1 MNLIT
6 IIMDIKQFGLSLKRL
21 CKARAEAKPRLDYAE
36 PQPKVRYNERLCKVR
51 AEAKPCLDYAEP
63 QPKVRYNELCFR
75 GIAYL
80 IGLLLAFE
88 SMLLFACCC
97 VSMIY
102 GENDLMSF
110 IISFTVCLS
119 ASVVLL
125 VYGRKR
131 KSGPSRYEAYIV
143 VALAWV
149 FFTVFGMFPYLL
161 GDFIPNVTDAFFE
174 TMSGFTT
181 TGATIL
187 DNIES
192 MPHGIL
198 FWRSL
203 TQWIGGLGIVC
214 FTIVL
219 LPGFGVSSQMLY
231 LSEATG
237 VTHSKICPK
246 TRIMARYI
254 FMVYI
259 LLTGVESVLLMSGGM
274 GMFDAVCHSMA
285 TTATGGFS
293 TKQESIAY
301 WHSPYIEYVVSLF
314 MLLSSINFSLYL
326 VAFKSDWKQ
335 IRQNLELKWFASS
348 IGLLTIIIGVAL
360 VLNNGYGVEEAF
372 RKALFQ
378 VATCHTSC
386 GFATDDYN
394 LWPPFTWML
403 LIFAMVSGG
412 CTGSTSGGVKNLR
425 LIIIV
430 QCIRNQ
436 FRQILHPRAVLPV
449 RAGTLFDN
457 KIVTMVLVFFAVY
470 MAVAFM
476 GWTLLMSCGVGFTE
490 AMSTVISAMGNV
502 GPGLGSFG
510 PSFSWAAMPDAA
522 KWILSS
528 LMLIGR
534 LEIFGFLLI
543 FYRPTWK
550 GSWS

>member
-1 MNLIT
+1 
-6 IIMDIKQFGLSLKRL
+6 MDLKQFGVSTNM
-21 CKARAEAKPRLDYAE
+21 E
-36 PQPKVRYNERLCKVR
+36 
-51 AEAKPCLDYAEP
+51 
-63 QPKVRYNELCFR
+63 NELSYRF
-75 GIAYL
+75 IAHL
-80 IGLLLAFE
+80 TGQLLAFE
-88 SMLLFACCC
+88 SMLLLTCCC
-97 VSMIY
+97 VSMAY
-102 GENDLMSF
+102 GESDLMAF
-110 IISFTVCLS
+110 IISSSVCIA
-119 ASVVLL
+119 ASVMLL
-125 VYGRKR
+125 VYGRK
-131 KSGPSRYEAYIV
+131 KENALSRYEAYIV
-143 VALAWV
+143 VALSWV
-149 FFTVFGMFPYLL
+149 FFTIFGMLPYLL
-161 GDFIPNVTDAFFE
+161 GGYIPTVTDAFFE

-187 DNIES
+187 DNIDS

-219 LPGFGVSSQMLY
+219 LPGFGVSCQMLY

-246 TRIMARYI
+246 TRVMARYI

-259 LLTGVESVLLMSGGM
+259 LLTAIESALLKVGGM
-274 GMFDAVCHSMA
+274 GLFDAVCHSMT

-314 MLLSSINFSLYL
+314 MLLSAINFSLYIIA
-326 VAFKSDWKQ
+326 VKGRWKQ
-335 IRQNLELKWFASS
+335 LWQNVELKWFASS
-348 IGLLTIIIGVAL
+348 VGLLTLIVSVAL
-360 VLNNGYGVEEAF
+360 ILSNGYGVEEAF
-372 RKALFQ
+372 RKSLFQ

-403 LIFAMVSGG
+403 LIFAMLSGG
-412 CTGSTSGGVKNLR
+412 CTGSTSGGIKNLR
-425 LIIIV
+425 MIIV
-430 QCIRNQ
+430 SHCIRNQ
-436 FRQILHPRAVLPV
+436 FRQILHPRAVLPIK
-449 RAGTLFDN
+449 AGSMLDN
-457 KIVTMVLVFFAVY
+457 KLVTMVLVFIAAY
-470 MAVAFM
+470 MSVAFV
-476 GWTLLMSCGVGFTE
+476 GWTLLMAFGVGFTE
-490 AMSTVISAMGNV
+490 SMSTVISSMGNV

-510 PSFSWAAMPDAA
+510 PAFSWAALPDGA

-543 FYRPTWK
+543 FYRATWR

>member
-1 MNLIT
+1 
-6 IIMDIKQFGLSLKRL
+6 MDLMQYGVTHNIEDEVSYRF
-21 CKARAEAKPRLDYAE
+21 
-36 PQPKVRYNERLCKVR
+36 V
-51 AEAKPCLDYAEP
+51 
-63 QPKVRYNELCFR
+63 
-75 GIAYL
+75 AYL

-88 SMLLFACCC
+88 SMLLLACCC
-97 VSMIY
+97 VSIVY
-102 GENDLMSF
+102 GERDLMSF
-110 IISFTVCLS
+110 IVSFAVCLS
-119 ASVVLL
+119 VSAILL
-125 VYGRKR
+125 VYGRRR
-131 KSGPSRYEAYIV
+131 KCAMSRNEGYIV
-143 VALAWV
+143 VALSWV
-149 FFTVFGMFPYLL
+149 FFSVFGMVPYLW
-161 GDFIPNVTDAFFE
+161 GGFIPNITDAFFE

-219 LPGFGVSSQMLY
+219 LPGFGASSQMLY

-237 VTHSKICPK
+237 VTHNKLYPK
-246 TRIMARYI
+246 TRVMARYI

-259 LLTGVESVLLMSGGM
+259 LLTAVESALLMAGGM
-274 GMFDAVCHSMA
+274 GLFDALCHSMT

-301 WHSPYIEYVVSLF
+301 WHSPYMEYVVSIF
-314 MLLSSINFSLYL
+314 MLLSAINFSLYI
-326 VAFKSDWKQ
+326 VAFKSKWKKL
-335 IRQNLELKWFASS
+335 REFVELKWFACSV
-348 IGLLTIIIGVAL
+348 GLLTLIISAVL
-360 VLNNGYGVEEAF
+360 FLNNGYSAEEAF
-372 RKALFQ
+372 RKSLFQ

-403 LIFAMVSGG
+403 LIFAMLSGG

-425 LIIIV
+425 LIIIAN
-430 QCIRNQ
+430 CIRNQ

-449 RAGTLFDN
+449 KVGGLFDN
-457 KIVTMVLVFFAVY
+457 KLLTTVLVFFAAY
-470 MAVAFM
+470 LSVAFI
-476 GWTLLMSCGVGFTE
+476 GWTLLMAFGVGFTE

-510 PSFSWAAMPDAA
+510 PAFSWSALPDAA

-543 FYRPTWK
+543 FYRSTWK

>member
-1 MNLIT
+1 
-6 IIMDIKQFGLSLKRL
+6 MDLKQFGVSTNM
-21 CKARAEAKPRLDYAE
+21 E
-36 PQPKVRYNERLCKVR
+36 
-51 AEAKPCLDYAEP
+51 
-63 QPKVRYNELCFR
+63 NELSYRF
-75 GIAYL
+75 IAHL
-80 IGLLLAFE
+80 TGQLLAFE
-88 SMLLFACCC
+88 SMLLLTCCC
-97 VSMIY
+97 VSMAY
-102 GENDLMSF
+102 GESDLMAF
-110 IISFTVCLS
+110 IISSSVCIA
-119 ASVVLL
+119 ASVMLL
-125 VYGRKR
+125 VYGRK
-131 KSGPSRYEAYIV
+131 KENALSRYEAYIV
-143 VALAWV
+143 VALSWV
-149 FFTVFGMFPYLL
+149 FFTIFGMLPYLL
-161 GDFIPNVTDAFFE
+161 GGYIPTVTDAFFE

-187 DNIES
+187 DNIDS

-219 LPGFGVSSQMLY
+219 LPGFGVSCQMLY

-246 TRIMARYI
+246 TRVMARYI

-259 LLTGVESVLLMSGGM
+259 LLTALESALLKVGGM
-274 GMFDAVCHSMA
+274 GLFDAVCHSMT

-314 MLLSSINFSLYL
+314 MLLSAINFSLYIIA
-326 VAFKSDWKQ
+326 VKGRWKQ
-335 IRQNLELKWFASS
+335 LWQNVELKWFASS
-348 IGLLTIIIGVAL
+348 VGLLTLIVSVAL
-360 VLNNGYGVEEAF
+360 ILSNGYGVEEAF
-372 RKALFQ
+372 RKSLFQ

-403 LIFAMVSGG
+403 LIFAMLSGG
-412 CTGSTSGGVKNLR
+412 CTGSTSGGIKNLR
-425 LIIIV
+425 MIIV
-430 QCIRNQ
+430 SHCIRNQ
-436 FRQILHPRAVLPV
+436 FRQILHPRAVLPIK
-449 RAGTLFDN
+449 AGSMLDN
-457 KIVTMVLVFFAVY
+457 KLVTMVLVFIAAY
-470 MAVAFM
+470 MSVAFV
-476 GWTLLMSCGVGFTE
+476 GWTLLMAFGVGFTE
-490 AMSTVISAMGNV
+490 SMSTVISSMGNV

-510 PSFSWAAMPDAA
+510 PAFSWAALPDGA

-543 FYRPTWK
+543 FYRATWR

>member
-1 MNLIT
+1 
-6 IIMDIKQFGLSLKRL
+6 MDLMQYGVTHNIEDEVSYRF
-21 CKARAEAKPRLDYAE
+21 
-36 PQPKVRYNERLCKVR
+36 V
-51 AEAKPCLDYAEP
+51 
-63 QPKVRYNELCFR
+63 
-75 GIAYL
+75 AYL

-88 SMLLFACCC
+88 SMLLLACCC

-102 GENDLMSF
+102 GESDLMSF
-110 IISFTVCLS
+110 VVSFAVCLS
-119 ASVVLL
+119 VSAILL
-125 VYGRKR
+125 VYGRRR
-131 KSGPSRYEAYIV
+131 KCAMSRNEGYIV
-143 VALAWV
+143 VALSWV
-149 FFTVFGMFPYLL
+149 FFSVFGMVPYLW
-161 GDFIPNVTDAFFE
+161 GGFIPNITDAFFE

-219 LPGFGVSSQMLY
+219 LPGFGASSQMLY

-237 VTHSKICPK
+237 VTHNKLYPK
-246 TRIMARYI
+246 TRVMARYI

-259 LLTGVESVLLMSGGM
+259 LLTAIESALLMAGGM
-274 GMFDAVCHSMA
+274 GLFDALCHSMT

-301 WHSPYIEYVVSLF
+301 WHSPYMEYVVSIF
-314 MLLSSINFSLYL
+314 MLLSAINFSLYI
-326 VAFKSDWKQ
+326 VAFKSKWKKL
-335 IRQNLELKWFASS
+335 REFVELKWFACSV
-348 IGLLTIIIGVAL
+348 GLLTLIISAVL
-360 VLNNGYGVEEAF
+360 FLNNGYSAEEAF
-372 RKALFQ
+372 RKSLFQ

-403 LIFAMVSGG
+403 LIFAMLSGG

-425 LIIIV
+425 LIIIAN
-430 QCIRNQ
+430 CIRNQ

-449 RAGTLFDN
+449 KVGGLFDN
-457 KIVTMVLVFFAVY
+457 KLLTTVLVFFAAY
-470 MAVAFM
+470 LSVAFI
-476 GWTLLMSCGVGFTE
+476 GWTLLMAFGVGFTE
-490 AMSTVISAMGNV
+490 AMSTVISSMGNV

-510 PSFSWAAMPDAA
+510 PAFSWAALPDAA

-543 FYRPTWK
+543 FYRSTWK

>member
-1 MNLIT
+1 MNL
-6 IIMDIKQFGLSLKRL
+6 KQYGVSPNMEKEVSYRF
-21 CKARAEAKPRLDYAE
+21 
-36 PQPKVRYNERLCKVR
+36 
-51 AEAKPCLDYAEP
+51 
-63 QPKVRYNELCFR
+63 
-75 GIAYL
+75 IAHL
-80 IGLLLAFE
+80 TGLLLAFE
-88 SMLLFACCC
+88 SMLLLACCC

-102 GENDLMSF
+102 GERDLMSF
-110 IISFTVCLS
+110 VISFAVCLS
-119 ASVVLL
+119 VSAILL
-125 VYGRKR
+125 IYGRR
-131 KSGPSRYEAYIV
+131 KKCAMSRNEGYIV
-143 VALAWV
+143 VALSWV
-149 FFTVFGMFPYLL
+149 FFSVFGMVPYLW
-161 GDFIPNVTDAFFE
+161 GGFIPNITDAFFE

-219 LPGFGVSSQMLY
+219 LPGFGASSQMLY

-237 VTHSKICPK
+237 VTHNKLCPK
-246 TRIMARYI
+246 TRVMARYI

-259 LLTGVESVLLMSGGM
+259 LLTAVESALLMAGGM
-274 GMFDAVCHSMA
+274 GLFDAVCHSMT

-293 TKQESIAY
+293 TKQASIAY

-314 MLLSSINFSLYL
+314 MLLSAINFSLYI
-326 VAFKSDWKQ
+326 VACKSKWKQ
-335 IRQNLELKWFASS
+335 LRKNTELKWFACSV
-348 IGLLTIIIGVAL
+348 GLLTL
-360 VLNNGYGVEEAF
+360 VISVVLFLNNGYGVEEAF
-372 RKALFQ
+372 RKSLFQ

-403 LIFAMVSGG
+403 LIFAMLSGG

-425 LIIIV
+425 LIIIAN
-430 QCIRNQ
+430 CIRNQ

-449 RAGTLFDN
+449 RAGFPFDN
-457 KIVTMVLVFFAVY
+457 KLVTTVLVFFAAY
-470 MAVAFM
+470 LSVAFI
-476 GWTLLMSCGVGFTE
+476 GWTLLMAFGVDFTE

-510 PSFSWAAMPDAA
+510 PAFSWAALPDAA
-522 KWILSS
+522 KWTLSS

-543 FYRPTWK
+543 FYRSTWK

>member
-1 MNLIT
+1 
-6 IIMDIKQFGLSLKRL
+6 MDINQYGVSPNMEKEVSYRF
-21 CKARAEAKPRLDYAE
+21 
-36 PQPKVRYNERLCKVR
+36 
-51 AEAKPCLDYAEP
+51 
-63 QPKVRYNELCFR
+63 
-75 GIAYL
+75 IAHL
-80 IGLLLAFE
+80 TGLLLAFE
-88 SMLLFACCC
+88 SMLLLACCC

-102 GENDLMSF
+102 GERDLMSF
-110 IISFTVCLS
+110 VISFAVCLS
-119 ASVVLL
+119 VSAILL
-125 VYGRKR
+125 IYGRR
-131 KSGPSRYEAYIV
+131 KKCAMSRNEGYIV
-143 VALAWV
+143 VALSWV
-149 FFTVFGMFPYLL
+149 LFSVFGMVPYLW
-161 GDFIPNVTDAFFE
+161 GGFIPNITDAFFE

-219 LPGFGVSSQMLY
+219 LPGFGASSQMLY

-237 VTHSKICPK
+237 VTHNKLCPK
-246 TRIMARYI
+246 TRVMARYI

-259 LLTGVESVLLMSGGM
+259 LLTAVESALLMAGGM
-274 GMFDAVCHSMA
+274 GLFDALCHSMT

-301 WHSPYIEYVVSLF
+301 WHSPYIEYVVSIF
-314 MLLSSINFSLYL
+314 MLLSAINFSLYI
-326 VAFKSDWKQ
+326 VAFKSKWKKL
-335 IRQNLELKWFASS
+335 REFVELKWFACSV
-348 IGLLTIIIGVAL
+348 GLLTLIISAVL
-360 VLNNGYGVEEAF
+360 FLNNGYSAEEAF
-372 RKALFQ
+372 RKSLFQ

-403 LIFAMVSGG
+403 LIFAMLSGG

-425 LIIIV
+425 LIIIAN
-430 QCIRNQ
+430 CIRNQ

-449 RAGTLFDN
+449 KVGGLFDN
-457 KIVTMVLVFFAVY
+457 KLLTTVLVFFAAY
-470 MAVAFM
+470 LSVAFI
-476 GWTLLMSCGVGFTE
+476 GWTLLMAFGVGFTE
-490 AMSTVISAMGNV
+490 AMSTVISSMGNV

-510 PSFSWAAMPDAA
+510 PAFSWAALPDAA

-543 FYRPTWK
+543 FYRSTWK

>member
-1 MNLIT
+1 ME
-6 IIMDIKQFGLSLKRL
+6 KEVSYRF
-21 CKARAEAKPRLDYAE
+21 
-36 PQPKVRYNERLCKVR
+36 
-51 AEAKPCLDYAEP
+51 
-63 QPKVRYNELCFR
+63 
-75 GIAYL
+75 IAHL
-80 IGLLLAFE
+80 TGLLLAFE
-88 SMLLFACCC
+88 SMLLLACCC

-102 GENDLMSF
+102 GERDLMSF
-110 IISFTVCLS
+110 VISFAVCLS
-119 ASVVLL
+119 VSAILL
-125 VYGRKR
+125 IYGRR
-131 KSGPSRYEAYIV
+131 KKCAMSRNEGYIV
-143 VALAWV
+143 VALSWV
-149 FFTVFGMFPYLL
+149 FFSVFGMVPYLW
-161 GDFIPNVTDAFFE
+161 GGFIPNITDAFFE

-219 LPGFGVSSQMLY
+219 LPGFGASSQMLY

-237 VTHSKICPK
+237 VTHNKLCPK
-246 TRIMARYI
+246 TRVMARYI

-259 LLTGVESVLLMSGGM
+259 LLTAVESALLMAGGM
-274 GMFDAVCHSMA
+274 GLFDAVCHSMT

-293 TKQESIAY
+293 TKQASIAY

-314 MLLSSINFSLYL
+314 MLLSAINFSLYI
-326 VAFKSDWKQ
+326 VACKSKWKQ
-335 IRQNLELKWFASS
+335 LRKNTELKWFACSV
-348 IGLLTIIIGVAL
+348 GLLTL
-360 VLNNGYGVEEAF
+360 VISVVLFLNNGYGVEEAF
-372 RKALFQ
+372 RKSLFQ

-403 LIFAMVSGG
+403 LIFAMLSGG

-425 LIIIV
+425 LIIIAN
-430 QCIRNQ
+430 CIRNQ

-449 RAGTLFDN
+449 RAGFPFD
-457 KIVTMVLVFFAVY
+457 KKLVTTVLVFFAAY
-470 MAVAFM
+470 LSVAFI
-476 GWTLLMSCGVGFTE
+476 GWTLLMAFGVDFTE

-510 PSFSWAAMPDAA
+510 PAFSWAALPDAA

-543 FYRPTWK
+543 FYRSTWK

>member
-1 MNLIT
+1 
-6 IIMDIKQFGLSLKRL
+6 MDLMQYGVTHNIEDEVSYRF
-21 CKARAEAKPRLDYAE
+21 
-36 PQPKVRYNERLCKVR
+36 V
-51 AEAKPCLDYAEP
+51 
-63 QPKVRYNELCFR
+63 
-75 GIAYL
+75 AYL

-88 SMLLFACCC
+88 SMLLLACCC

-102 GENDLMSF
+102 GERDLMSF
-110 IISFTVCLS
+110 IVSFAVCLS
-119 ASVVLL
+119 VSAILL
-125 VYGRKR
+125 VYGRR
-131 KSGPSRYEAYIV
+131 KKCAMSRNEGYIV
-143 VALAWV
+143 VALSWV
-149 FFTVFGMFPYLL
+149 FFSVFGMVPYLW
-161 GDFIPNVTDAFFE
+161 GGFIPNITDAFFE

-219 LPGFGVSSQMLY
+219 LPGFGASSQMLY

-237 VTHSKICPK
+237 VTHNKLYPK
-246 TRIMARYI
+246 TRVMARYI

-259 LLTGVESVLLMSGGM
+259 LLTAVESALLMAGGM
-274 GMFDAVCHSMA
+274 GLFDALCHSMT

-301 WHSPYIEYVVSLF
+301 WHSPYIEYVVSIF
-314 MLLSSINFSLYL
+314 MLLSAINFSLYI
-326 VAFKSDWKQ
+326 VAFKSKWKKL
-335 IRQNLELKWFASS
+335 REFVELKWFACSV
-348 IGLLTIIIGVAL
+348 GLLTLIISAVL
-360 VLNNGYGVEEAF
+360 FLNNGYSAEEAF
-372 RKALFQ
+372 RKSLFQ

-403 LIFAMVSGG
+403 LIFAMLSGG

-425 LIIIV
+425 LIIIAN
-430 QCIRNQ
+430 CIRNQ

-449 RAGTLFDN
+449 RVGGLFDN
-457 KIVTMVLVFFAVY
+457 KLLTTVLVFFAAY
-470 MAVAFM
+470 LSVAFI
-476 GWTLLMSCGVGFTE
+476 GWTLLMAFGVGFTE
-490 AMSTVISAMGNV
+490 AMSTVISSMGNV

-510 PSFSWAAMPDAA
+510 PAFSWAALPDAA

-543 FYRPTWK
+543 FYRSTWK

>member
-1 MNLIT
+1 MNL
-6 IIMDIKQFGLSLKRL
+6 KQYGVSPNMEKEVSYRF
-21 CKARAEAKPRLDYAE
+21 
-36 PQPKVRYNERLCKVR
+36 
-51 AEAKPCLDYAEP
+51 
-63 QPKVRYNELCFR
+63 
-75 GIAYL
+75 IAHL
-80 IGLLLAFE
+80 TGLLLAFE
-88 SMLLFACCC
+88 SMLLLACCC

-102 GENDLMSF
+102 GERDLMSF
-110 IISFTVCLS
+110 VISFAVCLS
-119 ASVVLL
+119 VSAILL
-125 VYGRKR
+125 IYGRR
-131 KSGPSRYEAYIV
+131 KKCAMSRNEGYIV
-143 VALAWV
+143 VALSWV
-149 FFTVFGMFPYLL
+149 FFSVFGMVPYLW
-161 GDFIPNVTDAFFE
+161 GGFIPNITDAFFE

-219 LPGFGVSSQMLY
+219 LPGFGASSQMLY

-237 VTHSKICPK
+237 VTHNKLCPK
-246 TRIMARYI
+246 TRVMARYI

-259 LLTGVESVLLMSGGM
+259 LLTAVESALLMAGGM
-274 GMFDAVCHSMA
+274 GLFDAVCHSMT

-293 TKQESIAY
+293 TKQASIAY

-314 MLLSSINFSLYL
+314 MLLSAINFSLYI
-326 VAFKSDWKQ
+326 VACKSKWKQ
-335 IRQNLELKWFASS
+335 LRKNTELKWFACSV
-348 IGLLTIIIGVAL
+348 GLLTL
-360 VLNNGYGVEEAF
+360 VISVVLFLNNGYSVEEAF
-372 RKALFQ
+372 RKSLFQ

-403 LIFAMVSGG
+403 LIFAMLSGG

-425 LIIIV
+425 LIIIAN
-430 QCIRNQ
+430 CIRNQ

-449 RAGTLFDN
+449 RAGFPFDN
-457 KIVTMVLVFFAVY
+457 KLVTTVLVFFAAY
-470 MAVAFM
+470 LSVAFI
-476 GWTLLMSCGVGFTE
+476 GWTLLMAFGVDFTE

-510 PSFSWAAMPDAA
+510 PAFSWAALPDAA

-543 FYRPTWK
+543 FYRSTWK

>member
-1 MNLIT
+1 ME
-6 IIMDIKQFGLSLKRL
+6 KEVSYRF
-21 CKARAEAKPRLDYAE
+21 
-36 PQPKVRYNERLCKVR
+36 
-51 AEAKPCLDYAEP
+51 
-63 QPKVRYNELCFR
+63 
-75 GIAYL
+75 IAHL
-80 IGLLLAFE
+80 TGLLLAFE
-88 SMLLFACCC
+88 SMLLLACCC

-102 GENDLMSF
+102 GERDLMSF
-110 IISFTVCLS
+110 VISFAVCLS
-119 ASVVLL
+119 VSAILL
-125 VYGRKR
+125 IYGRR
-131 KSGPSRYEAYIV
+131 KKCAMSRNEGYIV
-143 VALAWV
+143 VALSWV
-149 FFTVFGMFPYLL
+149 FFSVFGMVPYLW
-161 GDFIPNVTDAFFE
+161 GEFIPNITDAFFE

-219 LPGFGVSSQMLY
+219 LPGFGASSQMLY

-237 VTHSKICPK
+237 VTHNKLCPK
-246 TRIMARYI
+246 TRVMARYI

-259 LLTGVESVLLMSGGM
+259 LLTAVESALLMAGGM
-274 GMFDAVCHSMA
+274 GLFDAVCHSMT

-293 TKQESIAY
+293 TKQASIAY

-314 MLLSSINFSLYL
+314 MLLSAINFSLYI
-326 VAFKSDWKQ
+326 VACKSKWKQ
-335 IRQNLELKWFASS
+335 LRKNTELKWFACSV
-348 IGLLTIIIGVAL
+348 GLLTL
-360 VLNNGYGVEEAF
+360 VISVVLFLNNGYGVEEAF
-372 RKALFQ
+372 RKSLFQ

-403 LIFAMVSGG
+403 LIFAMLSGG

-425 LIIIV
+425 LIIIAN
-430 QCIRNQ
+430 CIRNQ

-449 RAGTLFDN
+449 RAGFPFDN
-457 KIVTMVLVFFAVY
+457 KLVTTVLVFFAAY
-470 MAVAFM
+470 LSVAFI
-476 GWTLLMSCGVGFTE
+476 GWTLLMAFGVDFTE

-510 PSFSWAAMPDAA
+510 PAFSWAALPDAA

-543 FYRPTWK
+543 FYRSTWK

>member
-1 MNLIT
+1 
-6 IIMDIKQFGLSLKRL
+6 MDLKQFGVSTNM
-21 CKARAEAKPRLDYAE
+21 E
-36 PQPKVRYNERLCKVR
+36 
-51 AEAKPCLDYAEP
+51 
-63 QPKVRYNELCFR
+63 NELSYRF
-75 GIAYL
+75 IAHL
-80 IGLLLAFE
+80 TGQLLAFE
-88 SMLLFACCC
+88 SMLLLTCCC
-97 VSMIY
+97 VSMAY
-102 GENDLMSF
+102 GESDLMAF
-110 IISFTVCLS
+110 IISSSVCIA
-119 ASVVLL
+119 ASVMLL
-125 VYGRKR
+125 VYGRK
-131 KSGPSRYEAYIV
+131 KENALSRYEAYIV
-143 VALAWV
+143 VALSWV
-149 FFTVFGMFPYLL
+149 FFTIFGMLPYLL
-161 GDFIPNVTDAFFE
+161 GGYIPTVTDAFFE

-187 DNIES
+187 DNIDS

-219 LPGFGVSSQMLY
+219 LPGFGVSCQMLY

-246 TRIMARYI
+246 TRVMARYI
-254 FMVYI
+254 LMVYI
-259 LLTGVESVLLMSGGM
+259 LLTAIESALLKVGGM
-274 GMFDAVCHSMA
+274 GLFDAVCHSMT

-314 MLLSSINFSLYL
+314 MLLSAINFSLYIIA
-326 VAFKSDWKQ
+326 VKGRWKQ
-335 IRQNLELKWFASS
+335 LWQNVELKWFASS
-348 IGLLTIIIGVAL
+348 VGLLTLIVSVAL
-360 VLNNGYGVEEAF
+360 ILSNGYGVEEAF
-372 RKALFQ
+372 RKSLFQ

-403 LIFAMVSGG
+403 LIFAMLSGG
-412 CTGSTSGGVKNLR
+412 CTGSTSGGIKNLR
-425 LIIIV
+425 MIIV
-430 QCIRNQ
+430 SHCIRNQ
-436 FRQILHPRAVLPV
+436 FRQILHPRAVLPIK
-449 RAGTLFDN
+449 AGSMLDN
-457 KIVTMVLVFFAVY
+457 KLVTMVLVFFAAY
-470 MAVAFM
+470 MSVAFV
-476 GWTLLMSCGVGFTE
+476 GWTLLMAFGVGFTE
-490 AMSTVISAMGNV
+490 SMSTVISAMGNV

-510 PSFSWAAMPDAA
+510 PAFSWAALPDGA

-543 FYRPTWK
+543 FYRATWR

>member
-1 MNLIT
+1 
-6 IIMDIKQFGLSLKRL
+6 MDLMQYGVTHNIEDEVSYRF
-21 CKARAEAKPRLDYAE
+21 
-36 PQPKVRYNERLCKVR
+36 V
-51 AEAKPCLDYAEP
+51 
-63 QPKVRYNELCFR
+63 
-75 GIAYL
+75 AYL

-88 SMLLFACCC
+88 SMLLLACCC

-102 GENDLMSF
+102 GERDLMSF
-110 IISFTVCLS
+110 IVSFAICLS
-119 ASVVLL
+119 VSAILL
-125 VYGRKR
+125 VYGRR
-131 KSGPSRYEAYIV
+131 KKCAMSRNEGYIV
-143 VALAWV
+143 VALSWV
-149 FFTVFGMFPYLL
+149 FFSVFGMVPYLW
-161 GDFIPNVTDAFFE
+161 GGFIPNITDAFFE

-219 LPGFGVSSQMLY
+219 LPGFGASSQMLY

-237 VTHSKICPK
+237 VTHNKLCPK
-246 TRIMARYI
+246 TRVMARYI

-259 LLTGVESVLLMSGGM
+259 LLTAVESALLMAGGM
-274 GMFDAVCHSMA
+274 GLFDALCHSMT

-301 WHSPYIEYVVSLF
+301 WHSPYMEYVVSIF
-314 MLLSSINFSLYL
+314 MLLSAINFSLYI
-326 VAFKSDWKQ
+326 VAFKSKWKKP
-335 IRQNLELKWFASS
+335 REFVELKWFACSV
-348 IGLLTIIIGVAL
+348 GLLTLIISAVL
-360 VLNNGYGVEEAF
+360 FLNNGYSAEEAF
-372 RKALFQ
+372 RKSLFQ

-403 LIFAMVSGG
+403 LIFAMLSGG

-425 LIIIV
+425 LIIIAN
-430 QCIRNQ
+430 CIRNQ

-449 RAGTLFDN
+449 RVGGLFDN
-457 KIVTMVLVFFAVY
+457 KLLTTVLVFFAAY
-470 MAVAFM
+470 LSVAFI
-476 GWTLLMSCGVGFTE
+476 GWTLLMAFGVGFTE

-510 PSFSWAAMPDAA
+510 PAFSWAALPDAA

-543 FYRPTWK
+543 FYRSTWK

>member
-1 MNLIT
+1 
-6 IIMDIKQFGLSLKRL
+6 MDLKQFGVSTNM
-21 CKARAEAKPRLDYAE
+21 E
-36 PQPKVRYNERLCKVR
+36 
-51 AEAKPCLDYAEP
+51 
-63 QPKVRYNELCFR
+63 NELSYRF
-75 GIAYL
+75 IAHL
-80 IGLLLAFE
+80 TGQLLAFE
-88 SMLLFACCC
+88 SILLLTCCC
-97 VSMIY
+97 VSMAY
-102 GENDLMSF
+102 GESDLMAF
-110 IISFTVCLS
+110 IISSSVCIA
-119 ASVVLL
+119 ASVMLL
-125 VYGRKR
+125 VYGRK
-131 KSGPSRYEAYIV
+131 KENALSRYEAYIV
-143 VALAWV
+143 VALSWV
-149 FFTVFGMFPYLL
+149 FFTIFGMLPYLL
-161 GDFIPNVTDAFFE
+161 GGYIPTVTDAFFE

-187 DNIES
+187 DNIDS

-246 TRIMARYI
+246 TRVMARYI
-254 FMVYI
+254 LMVYI
-259 LLTGVESVLLMSGGM
+259 LLTAIESALLKVGGM
-274 GMFDAVCHSMA
+274 GLFDAVCHSMT

-314 MLLSSINFSLYL
+314 MLLSAINFSLYIIA
-326 VAFKSDWKQ
+326 VKGRWKQ
-335 IRQNLELKWFASS
+335 LWQNVELKWFASS
-348 IGLLTIIIGVAL
+348 VGLLTLIVSVAL
-360 VLNNGYGVEEAF
+360 IMSNGYGVEEAF
-372 RKALFQ
+372 RKSLFQ

-403 LIFAMVSGG
+403 LIFAMLSGG
-412 CTGSTSGGVKNLR
+412 CTGSTSGGIKNLR
-425 LIIIV
+425 MIIV
-430 QCIRNQ
+430 SHCIRNQ
-436 FRQILHPRAVLPV
+436 FRQILHPRAVLPIK
-449 RAGTLFDN
+449 AGSMLDN
-457 KIVTMVLVFFAVY
+457 KLVTMVLVFIAAY
-470 MAVAFM
+470 MSVAFI
-476 GWTLLMSCGVGFTE
+476 GWTLLMAFGVGFTE
-490 AMSTVISAMGNV
+490 SMSTVISAMGNV

-510 PSFSWAAMPDAA
+510 PAFSWAALPDGA

-543 FYRPTWK
+543 FYRATWR

>member
-1 MNLIT
+1 
-6 IIMDIKQFGLSLKRL
+6 MDLMQYGVTHNIEDEVSYRF
-21 CKARAEAKPRLDYAE
+21 
-36 PQPKVRYNERLCKVR
+36 V
-51 AEAKPCLDYAEP
+51 
-63 QPKVRYNELCFR
+63 
-75 GIAYL
+75 AYL

-88 SMLLFACCC
+88 SMLLLACCC

-102 GENDLMSF
+102 GESDLMSF
-110 IISFTVCLS
+110 IVSFAVCLS
-119 ASVVLL
+119 VSAILV
-125 VYGRKR
+125 VYGRRR
-131 KSGPSRYEAYIV
+131 KCAMSRNEGYIV
-143 VALAWV
+143 VALSWV
-149 FFTVFGMFPYLL
+149 FFSVFGMVPYLW
-161 GDFIPNVTDAFFE
+161 GGFIPNITDAFFE

-219 LPGFGVSSQMLY
+219 LPGFGASSQMLY

-237 VTHSKICPK
+237 VTHNKLYPK
-246 TRIMARYI
+246 TRVMARYI

-259 LLTGVESVLLMSGGM
+259 LLTAIESALLRAGGM
-274 GMFDAVCHSMA
+274 GLFDALCHSMT

-301 WHSPYIEYVVSLF
+301 WHSPYMEYVVSIF
-314 MLLSSINFSLYL
+314 MLLSAINFSLYI
-326 VAFKSDWKQ
+326 VAFKSKWKKL
-335 IRQNLELKWFASS
+335 REFVELKWFACSV
-348 IGLLTIIIGVAL
+348 GLLTLIISAVL
-360 VLNNGYGVEEAF
+360 FLNNGHSAEEAF
-372 RKALFQ
+372 RKSLFQ

-403 LIFAMVSGG
+403 LIFAMLSGG

-425 LIIIV
+425 LIIIAN
-430 QCIRNQ
+430 CIRNQ

-449 RAGTLFDN
+449 RVGGLFDN
-457 KIVTMVLVFFAVY
+457 KLLTTVLVFFAAY
-470 MAVAFM
+470 LSVAFI
-476 GWTLLMSCGVGFTE
+476 GWTLLMAFGVGFTE
-490 AMSTVISAMGNV
+490 AMSTVISSMGNV

-510 PSFSWAAMPDAA
+510 PAFSWAALPDAA

-543 FYRPTWK
+543 FYRSTWK

>member
-1 MNLIT
+1 
-6 IIMDIKQFGLSLKRL
+6 MDLKQFGVSTNM
-21 CKARAEAKPRLDYAE
+21 E
-36 PQPKVRYNERLCKVR
+36 
-51 AEAKPCLDYAEP
+51 
-63 QPKVRYNELCFR
+63 NELSYRF
-75 GIAYL
+75 IAHL
-80 IGLLLAFE
+80 TGQLLAFE
-88 SMLLFACCC
+88 SMLLLTCCC
-97 VSMIY
+97 VSMAY
-102 GENDLMSF
+102 GESDLMAF
-110 IISFTVCLS
+110 IISSSVCIA
-119 ASVVLL
+119 ASVMLL
-125 VYGRKR
+125 VYGRK
-131 KSGPSRYEAYIV
+131 KENALSRYEAYIV
-143 VALAWV
+143 VALSWV
-149 FFTVFGMFPYLL
+149 FFTIFGMLPYLL
-161 GDFIPNVTDAFFE
+161 GGYIPTVTDAFFE

-187 DNIES
+187 DNIDS

-219 LPGFGVSSQMLY
+219 LPGFGVSCQMLY

-246 TRIMARYI
+246 TRVMARYI
-254 FMVYI
+254 FIVYI
-259 LLTGVESVLLMSGGM
+259 LLTAIESALLKVGGM
-274 GMFDAVCHSMA
+274 GLFDAVCHSMT

-314 MLLSSINFSLYL
+314 MLLSAINFSLYIIA
-326 VAFKSDWKQ
+326 VKGRWKQ
-335 IRQNLELKWFASS
+335 LWQNVELKWFASS
-348 IGLLTIIIGVAL
+348 VGLLTLIVSVAL
-360 VLNNGYGVEEAF
+360 ILSNGYGVEEAF
-372 RKALFQ
+372 RKSLFQ

-403 LIFAMVSGG
+403 LIFAMLSGG
-412 CTGSTSGGVKNLR
+412 CTGSTSGGIKNLR
-425 LIIIV
+425 MIIV
-430 QCIRNQ
+430 SHCIRNQ
-436 FRQILHPRAVLPV
+436 FRQILHPRAVLPIK
-449 RAGTLFDN
+449 AGSMLDN
-457 KIVTMVLVFFAVY
+457 KLVTMVLVFIAAY
-470 MAVAFM
+470 MSVAFV
-476 GWTLLMSCGVGFTE
+476 GWTLLMAFGVGFTE
-490 AMSTVISAMGNV
+490 SMSTVISAMGNV

-510 PSFSWAAMPDAA
+510 PAFSWAALPDGA

-543 FYRPTWK
+543 FYRATWR

>member
-1 MNLIT
+1 
-6 IIMDIKQFGLSLKRL
+6 MDLMQYGVTHNIEDEVSYRF
-21 CKARAEAKPRLDYAE
+21 
-36 PQPKVRYNERLCKVR
+36 V
-51 AEAKPCLDYAEP
+51 
-63 QPKVRYNELCFR
+63 
-75 GIAYL
+75 AYL

-88 SMLLFACCC
+88 SMLLLACCC
-97 VSMIY
+97 VSIVY
-102 GENDLMSF
+102 GERDLMSF
-110 IISFTVCLS
+110 IVSFAVCLS
-119 ASVVLL
+119 VSAILL
-125 VYGRKR
+125 VYGRRR
-131 KSGPSRYEAYIV
+131 KCAMSRNEGYIV
-143 VALAWV
+143 VALSWV
-149 FFTVFGMFPYLL
+149 FFSVFGMVPYLW
-161 GDFIPNVTDAFFE
+161 GGFIPNITDSFFE

-219 LPGFGVSSQMLY
+219 LPGFGASSQMLY

-237 VTHSKICPK
+237 VTHNKLYPK
-246 TRIMARYI
+246 TRVMARYI

-259 LLTGVESVLLMSGGM
+259 LLTAVESALLMAGGM
-274 GMFDAVCHSMA
+274 GLFDALCHSMT

-301 WHSPYIEYVVSLF
+301 WHSPYMEYVVSIF
-314 MLLSSINFSLYL
+314 MLLSAINFSLYI
-326 VAFKSDWKQ
+326 VAFKSKWKKL
-335 IRQNLELKWFASS
+335 REFVELKWFACSV
-348 IGLLTIIIGVAL
+348 GLLTLIISAVL
-360 VLNNGYGVEEAF
+360 FLNNGYSAEEAF
-372 RKALFQ
+372 RKSLFQ

-403 LIFAMVSGG
+403 LIFAMLSGG

-425 LIIIV
+425 LIIIAN
-430 QCIRNQ
+430 CIRNQ

-449 RAGTLFDN
+449 KVGGLFDN
-457 KIVTMVLVFFAVY
+457 KLLTTVLVFFAAY
-470 MAVAFM
+470 LSVAFI
-476 GWTLLMSCGVGFTE
+476 GWTLLMAFGVGFTE

-510 PSFSWAAMPDAA
+510 PAFSWAALPDAA

-543 FYRPTWK
+543 FYRSTWK

>member
-1 MNLIT
+1 MNL
-6 IIMDIKQFGLSLKRL
+6 KQYGVSPNMEKEVSYRF
-21 CKARAEAKPRLDYAE
+21 
-36 PQPKVRYNERLCKVR
+36 
-51 AEAKPCLDYAEP
+51 
-63 QPKVRYNELCFR
+63 
-75 GIAYL
+75 IAHL
-80 IGLLLAFE
+80 TGLLLAFE
-88 SMLLFACCC
+88 SMLLLACCC

-102 GENDLMSF
+102 GERDLMSF
-110 IISFTVCLS
+110 VISFAVCLS
-119 ASVVLL
+119 VSAILL
-125 VYGRKR
+125 IYGRR
-131 KSGPSRYEAYIV
+131 KKCAMSRNEGYIV
-143 VALAWV
+143 VALSWV
-149 FFTVFGMFPYLL
+149 FFSVFGMVPYLW
-161 GDFIPNVTDAFFE
+161 GGFIPNITDAFFE

-219 LPGFGVSSQMLY
+219 LPGFGASSQMLY

-237 VTHSKICPK
+237 VTHNKLCPK
-246 TRIMARYI
+246 TRVMARYI

-259 LLTGVESVLLMSGGM
+259 LLTAVESALLMAGGM
-274 GMFDAVCHSMA
+274 GLFDAVCHSMT

-293 TKQESIAY
+293 TKQASIAY

-314 MLLSSINFSLYL
+314 MLLSAINFSLYI
-326 VAFKSDWKQ
+326 VACKSKWKQ
-335 IRQNLELKWFASS
+335 LRKNTELKWFACSV
-348 IGLLTIIIGVAL
+348 GLLTL
-360 VLNNGYGVEEAF
+360 VISVVLFLNNGYGVEEAF
-372 RKALFQ
+372 RKSLFQ

-403 LIFAMVSGG
+403 LIFAMLSGG

-425 LIIIV
+425 LIIIAN
-430 QCIRNQ
+430 CIRNQ

-449 RAGTLFDN
+449 RAGFPFDN
-457 KIVTMVLVFFAVY
+457 KLVTTVLVFFATY
-470 MAVAFM
+470 LSVAFI
-476 GWTLLMSCGVGFTE
+476 GWTLLMAFGVDFTE

-510 PSFSWAAMPDAA
+510 PAFSWAALPDAA

-543 FYRPTWK
+543 FYRSTWK

>member
-1 MNLIT
+1 
-6 IIMDIKQFGLSLKRL
+6 MDLMQYGVTHNIEDEVSYRF
-21 CKARAEAKPRLDYAE
+21 
-36 PQPKVRYNERLCKVR
+36 V
-51 AEAKPCLDYAEP
+51 
-63 QPKVRYNELCFR
+63 
-75 GIAYL
+75 AYL

-88 SMLLFACCC
+88 SMLLLACCC
-97 VSMIY
+97 VSIIY
-102 GENDLMSF
+102 GERDLMSF
-110 IISFTVCLS
+110 IVSFAVCLS
-119 ASVVLL
+119 VSAILL
-125 VYGRKR
+125 VYGRRR
-131 KSGPSRYEAYIV
+131 KCAMSRNEGYIV
-143 VALAWV
+143 VALSWV
-149 FFTVFGMFPYLL
+149 FFSVFGMVPYLW
-161 GDFIPNVTDAFFE
+161 GGFIPNITDAFFE

-219 LPGFGVSSQMLY
+219 LPGFGASSQMLY

-237 VTHSKICPK
+237 VTHNKLYPK
-246 TRIMARYI
+246 TRVMARYI

-259 LLTGVESVLLMSGGM
+259 LLTAVESALLMAGGM
-274 GMFDAVCHSMA
+274 GLFDALCHSMT

-301 WHSPYIEYVVSLF
+301 WHSPYMEYVVSIF
-314 MLLSSINFSLYL
+314 MLLSAINFSLYI
-326 VAFKSDWKQ
+326 VAFKSKWKKP
-335 IRQNLELKWFASS
+335 REFVELKWFACSV
-348 IGLLTIIIGVAL
+348 GLLTLIISAVL
-360 VLNNGYGVEEAF
+360 FLNNGYSAEEAF
-372 RKALFQ
+372 RKSLFQ

-403 LIFAMVSGG
+403 LIFAMLSGG

-425 LIIIV
+425 LIIIAN
-430 QCIRNQ
+430 CIRNQ

-449 RAGTLFDN
+449 KVGGLFDN
-457 KIVTMVLVFFAVY
+457 KLLTTVLVFFAAY
-470 MAVAFM
+470 LSVAFI
-476 GWTLLMSCGVGFTE
+476 GWTLLMAFGVGFTE

-510 PSFSWAAMPDAA
+510 PAFSWAALPDAA

-543 FYRPTWK
+543 FYRSTWK

>member
-1 MNLIT
+1 
-6 IIMDIKQFGLSLKRL
+6 MDLKQFGVSTNM
-21 CKARAEAKPRLDYAE
+21 E
-36 PQPKVRYNERLCKVR
+36 
-51 AEAKPCLDYAEP
+51 
-63 QPKVRYNELCFR
+63 NELSYRF
-75 GIAYL
+75 IAHL
-80 IGLLLAFE
+80 TGQLLAFE
-88 SMLLFACCC
+88 SILLLTCCC
-97 VSMIY
+97 VSMAY
-102 GENDLMSF
+102 GESDLMAF
-110 IISFTVCLS
+110 IISSSVCIA
-119 ASVVLL
+119 ASVMLL
-125 VYGRKR
+125 VYGRK
-131 KSGPSRYEAYIV
+131 KENALSRYEAYIV
-143 VALAWV
+143 VALSWV
-149 FFTVFGMFPYLL
+149 FFTIFGMLPYLL
-161 GDFIPNVTDAFFE
+161 GGYIPTVTDAFFE

-187 DNIES
+187 DNIDS

-246 TRIMARYI
+246 TRVMARYI

-259 LLTGVESVLLMSGGM
+259 LLTAIESALLKVGGM
-274 GMFDAVCHSMA
+274 GLFDAVCHSMT

-314 MLLSSINFSLYL
+314 MLLSAINFSLYIIA
-326 VAFKSDWKQ
+326 VKGRWKQ
-335 IRQNLELKWFASS
+335 LWQNVELKWFASS
-348 IGLLTIIIGVAL
+348 VGLLTLIVSVAL
-360 VLNNGYGVEEAF
+360 ILSNGYGVEEAF
-372 RKALFQ
+372 RKSLFQ

-403 LIFAMVSGG
+403 LIFAMLSGG
-412 CTGSTSGGVKNLR
+412 CTGSTSGGIKNLR
-425 LIIIV
+425 MIIV
-430 QCIRNQ
+430 SHCIRNQ
-436 FRQILHPRAVLPV
+436 FRQILHPRAVLPIK
-449 RAGTLFDN
+449 AGSMLDN
-457 KIVTMVLVFFAVY
+457 KLVTMVLVFIAAY
-470 MAVAFM
+470 MSVAFI
-476 GWTLLMSCGVGFTE
+476 GWTLLMAFGVGFTE
-490 AMSTVISAMGNV
+490 SMSTVISSMGNV

-510 PSFSWAAMPDAA
+510 PAFSWAALPDGA

-543 FYRPTWK
+543 FYRATWR

>member
-1 MNLIT
+1 
-6 IIMDIKQFGLSLKRL
+6 MDLMQYGVTHNIEDEVSYRF
-21 CKARAEAKPRLDYAE
+21 
-36 PQPKVRYNERLCKVR
+36 V
-51 AEAKPCLDYAEP
+51 
-63 QPKVRYNELCFR
+63 
-75 GIAYL
+75 AYL

-88 SMLLFACCC
+88 SMLLLACCC
-97 VSMIY
+97 VSIIY
-102 GENDLMSF
+102 GERDLMSF
-110 IISFTVCLS
+110 IVSFALCLS
-119 ASVVLL
+119 VSAILL
-125 VYGRKR
+125 VYGRRR
-131 KSGPSRYEAYIV
+131 KCAMSRNEGYIV
-143 VALAWV
+143 VALSWV
-149 FFTVFGMFPYLL
+149 FFSVFGMVPYLW
-161 GDFIPNVTDAFFE
+161 GGFIPNITDAFFE

-219 LPGFGVSSQMLY
+219 LPGFGASSQMLY

-237 VTHSKICPK
+237 VTHNKLYPK
-246 TRIMARYI
+246 TRVMARYI

-259 LLTGVESVLLMSGGM
+259 LLTAIESALLMAGGM
-274 GMFDAVCHSMA
+274 GLFDALCHSMT

-301 WHSPYIEYVVSLF
+301 WHSPYMEYVVSIF
-314 MLLSSINFSLYL
+314 MLLSAINFSLYI
-326 VAFKSDWKQ
+326 VAFKSNWKKL
-335 IRQNLELKWFASS
+335 REFVELKWFACSV
-348 IGLLTIIIGVAL
+348 GLLTLIISAVL
-360 VLNNGYGVEEAF
+360 FLNNGYSAEEAF
-372 RKALFQ
+372 RKSLFQ

-403 LIFAMVSGG
+403 LIFAMLSGG

-425 LIIIV
+425 LIIIAN
-430 QCIRNQ
+430 CIRNQ

-449 RAGTLFDN
+449 KVGGLFDN
-457 KIVTMVLVFFAVY
+457 KSLTTVLVFFAAY
-470 MAVAFM
+470 LSVAFI
-476 GWTLLMSCGVGFTE
+476 GWTLLMAFGVGFTE
-490 AMSTVISAMGNV
+490 AMSTVISSMGNV

-510 PSFSWAAMPDAA
+510 PAFSWAALPDAA

-543 FYRPTWK
+543 FYRSTWK

>member
-1 MNLIT
+1 
-6 IIMDIKQFGLSLKRL
+6 MDLMQYGVTHNIEDEVSYRF
-21 CKARAEAKPRLDYAE
+21 
-36 PQPKVRYNERLCKVR
+36 V
-51 AEAKPCLDYAEP
+51 
-63 QPKVRYNELCFR
+63 
-75 GIAYL
+75 AYL

-88 SMLLFACCC
+88 SILLLACCC

-102 GENDLMSF
+102 GESDLMSF
-110 IISFTVCLS
+110 VVSFALCLS
-119 ASVVLL
+119 VSAILV
-125 VYGRKR
+125 VYGRRR
-131 KSGPSRYEAYIV
+131 KCTMSRNEGYIV
-143 VALAWV
+143 VALSWV
-149 FFTVFGMFPYLL
+149 FFSVFGMVPYLW
-161 GDFIPNVTDAFFE
+161 GGFIPNITDAFFE

-214 FTIVL
+214 FTIDL
-219 LPGFGVSSQMLY
+219 LPGFGASSQMLY
-231 LSEATG
+231 LSEAMG
-237 VTHSKICPK
+237 VTHNKLYPK
-246 TRIMARYI
+246 TRVMARYI

-259 LLTGVESVLLMSGGM
+259 LLTAIESALLMADGM
-274 GMFDAVCHSMA
+274 GLFDAVCHSMT

-301 WHSPYIEYVVSLF
+301 WHSPYIEYVVSIF
-314 MLLSSINFSLYL
+314 MLLSAINFSLYI
-326 VAFKSDWKQ
+326 VAFKSKWKKL
-335 IRQNLELKWFASS
+335 REFVELKWFACSV
-348 IGLLTIIIGVAL
+348 GLLTLIISAVL
-360 VLNNGYGVEEAF
+360 FLNNGYSAEEAF
-372 RKALFQ
+372 RKSLFQ

-403 LIFAMVSGG
+403 LIFAMLSGG

-425 LIIIV
+425 LIIIAN
-430 QCIRNQ
+430 CIRNQ

-449 RAGTLFDN
+449 KVGGLFDN
-457 KIVTMVLVFFAVY
+457 KLLTTVLVFFAAY
-470 MAVAFM
+470 LSVAFI
-476 GWTLLMSCGVGFTE
+476 GWTLLMAFGVGFTE
-490 AMSTVISAMGNV
+490 AMSTVISSMGNV

-510 PSFSWAAMPDAA
+510 PAFSWAALPDAA

-543 FYRPTWK
+543 FYRSTWK

>member
-1 MNLIT
+1 
-6 IIMDIKQFGLSLKRL
+6 MDLKQFGVSTNM
-21 CKARAEAKPRLDYAE
+21 E
-36 PQPKVRYNERLCKVR
+36 
-51 AEAKPCLDYAEP
+51 
-63 QPKVRYNELCFR
+63 NELSYRF
-75 GIAYL
+75 IAHL
-80 IGLLLAFE
+80 TGQLLAFE
-88 SMLLFACCC
+88 SILLLTCCC
-97 VSMIY
+97 VSMAY
-102 GENDLMSF
+102 GESDLMAF
-110 IISFTVCLS
+110 IISSSVCIA
-119 ASVVLL
+119 ASVMLL
-125 VYGRKR
+125 VYGRK
-131 KSGPSRYEAYIV
+131 KENALSRYEAYIV
-143 VALAWV
+143 VALSWV
-149 FFTVFGMFPYLL
+149 FFTIFGMLPYLL
-161 GDFIPNVTDAFFE
+161 GGYIPTVTDAFFE

-187 DNIES
+187 DNIDS

-219 LPGFGVSSQMLY
+219 LPGFGVSCQMLY

-246 TRIMARYI
+246 TRVMARYI

-259 LLTGVESVLLMSGGM
+259 LLTAIESALLKVGGM
-274 GMFDAVCHSMA
+274 GLFDAVCHSMT

-314 MLLSSINFSLYL
+314 MLLSAINFSLYIIA
-326 VAFKSDWKQ
+326 VKGRWKQ
-335 IRQNLELKWFASS
+335 LWQNVELKWFASS
-348 IGLLTIIIGVAL
+348 VGLLTLIVSVAL
-360 VLNNGYGVEEAF
+360 ILSNGYGVEEAF
-372 RKALFQ
+372 RKSLFQ

-403 LIFAMVSGG
+403 LIFAMLSGG
-412 CTGSTSGGVKNLR
+412 CTGSTSGGIKNLR
-425 LIIIV
+425 MIIV
-430 QCIRNQ
+430 SHCIHNQ
-436 FRQILHPRAVLPV
+436 FRQILHPRAVLPIK
-449 RAGTLFDN
+449 AGSMLDN
-457 KIVTMVLVFFAVY
+457 KLVTMVLVFFAAY
-470 MAVAFM
+470 MSVAFI
-476 GWTLLMSCGVGFTE
+476 GWTLLMAFGVGFTE
-490 AMSTVISAMGNV
+490 SMSTVISSMGNV

-510 PSFSWAAMPDAA
+510 PAFSWAALPDGA

-543 FYRPTWK
+543 FYRATWR

>member
-1 MNLIT
+1 
-6 IIMDIKQFGLSLKRL
+6 MDLMQYGVTHNIEDEVSYRF
-21 CKARAEAKPRLDYAE
+21 
-36 PQPKVRYNERLCKVR
+36 V
-51 AEAKPCLDYAEP
+51 
-63 QPKVRYNELCFR
+63 
-75 GIAYL
+75 AYL

-88 SMLLFACCC
+88 SMLLLACCC

-102 GENDLMSF
+102 GERDLMSF
-110 IISFTVCLS
+110 IVSFAICLS
-119 ASVVLL
+119 VSAILL
-125 VYGRKR
+125 VYGRR
-131 KSGPSRYEAYIV
+131 KKCAMSRNEGYIV
-143 VALAWV
+143 VALSWV
-149 FFTVFGMFPYLL
+149 FFSVFGMVPYLW
-161 GDFIPNVTDAFFE
+161 GGFIPNITDAFFE

-219 LPGFGVSSQMLY
+219 LPGFGASSQMLY

-237 VTHSKICPK
+237 VTHNKLCPK
-246 TRIMARYI
+246 TRVMARYI

-259 LLTGVESVLLMSGGM
+259 LLTAVESALLMAGGM
-274 GMFDAVCHSMA
+274 GLFDAVCHSMT

-293 TKQESIAY
+293 TKQASIAY

-314 MLLSSINFSLYL
+314 MLLSAINFSLYI
-326 VAFKSDWKQ
+326 VACKSKWKQ
-335 IRQNLELKWFASS
+335 LRKNTELKWFACSV
-348 IGLLTIIIGVAL
+348 GLLTL
-360 VLNNGYGVEEAF
+360 VISVVLFLNNGYGVEEAF
-372 RKALFQ
+372 RKSLFQ

-403 LIFAMVSGG
+403 LIFAMLSGG

-425 LIIIV
+425 LIIIAN
-430 QCIRNQ
+430 CIRNQ

-449 RAGTLFDN
+449 KVGGLFDN
-457 KIVTMVLVFFAVY
+457 KLLTTVLVFFAAY
-470 MAVAFM
+470 LSVAFI
-476 GWTLLMSCGVGFTE
+476 GWTLLMAFGVGFTE
-490 AMSTVISAMGNV
+490 AMSTVISSMGNV

-510 PSFSWAAMPDAA
+510 PAFSWAALPDAA

-543 FYRPTWK
+543 FYRSTWK

>member
-1 MNLIT
+1 
-6 IIMDIKQFGLSLKRL
+6 MDLKQFGVSTNM
-21 CKARAEAKPRLDYAE
+21 E
-36 PQPKVRYNERLCKVR
+36 
-51 AEAKPCLDYAEP
+51 
-63 QPKVRYNELCFR
+63 NELSYRF
-75 GIAYL
+75 IAHL
-80 IGLLLAFE
+80 TGQLLAFE
-88 SMLLFACCC
+88 SMLLLTCCC
-97 VSMIY
+97 VSMAY
-102 GENDLMSF
+102 GESDLMAF
-110 IISFTVCLS
+110 IISSSVCIA
-119 ASVVLL
+119 ASVMLL
-125 VYGRKR
+125 VYGRK
-131 KSGPSRYEAYIV
+131 KENALSRYEAYIV
-143 VALAWV
+143 VALSWV
-149 FFTVFGMFPYLL
+149 FFTIFGMLPYLL
-161 GDFIPNVTDAFFE
+161 GGYIPTVTDAFFE

-187 DNIES
+187 DNIDS

-246 TRIMARYI
+246 TRVMARYI
-254 FMVYI
+254 LMVYI
-259 LLTGVESVLLMSGGM
+259 LLTAIESALLKVGGM
-274 GMFDAVCHSMA
+274 GLFDAVCHSMT

-314 MLLSSINFSLYL
+314 MLLSAINFSLYIIA
-326 VAFKSDWKQ
+326 VKGRWKQ
-335 IRQNLELKWFASS
+335 LWQNVELKWFASS
-348 IGLLTIIIGVAL
+348 VGLLTL
-360 VLNNGYGVEEAF
+360 VISVVLFLNNGYGVEEAF
-372 RKALFQ
+372 RKSLFQ

-403 LIFAMVSGG
+403 LIFAMLSGG
-412 CTGSTSGGVKNLR
+412 CTGSTSGGIKNLR
-425 LIIIV
+425 MIIV
-430 QCIRNQ
+430 SHCIRNQ
-436 FRQILHPRAVLPV
+436 FRQILHPRAVLPIK
-449 RAGTLFDN
+449 AGSMLDN
-457 KIVTMVLVFFAVY
+457 KLVTMVLVFIAAY
-470 MAVAFM
+470 MSVAFV
-476 GWTLLMSCGVGFTE
+476 GWTLLMAFGVGFTE
-490 AMSTVISAMGNV
+490 SMSTVISAMGNV

-510 PSFSWAAMPDAA
+510 PAFSWAALPDGA

-543 FYRPTWK
+543 FYRATWR

>member
-1 MNLIT
+1 
-6 IIMDIKQFGLSLKRL
+6 MDLMQYGVTHNIEDEVSYRF
-21 CKARAEAKPRLDYAE
+21 
-36 PQPKVRYNERLCKVR
+36 V
-51 AEAKPCLDYAEP
+51 
-63 QPKVRYNELCFR
+63 
-75 GIAYL
+75 AYL

-88 SMLLFACCC
+88 SMLLLACCC

-102 GENDLMSF
+102 GERDLMSF
-110 IISFTVCLS
+110 IVSFAICLS
-119 ASVVLL
+119 VSAILV
-125 VYGRKR
+125 VYGRRR
-131 KSGPSRYEAYIV
+131 KCAMSRNEGYIV
-143 VALAWV
+143 VALSWV
-149 FFTVFGMFPYLL
+149 FFSVFGMVPYLW
-161 GDFIPNVTDAFFE
+161 GGFIPNITDAFFE

-219 LPGFGVSSQMLY
+219 LPGFGASSQMLY

-237 VTHSKICPK
+237 VTHNKLYPK
-246 TRIMARYI
+246 TRVMARYI

-259 LLTGVESVLLMSGGM
+259 LLTAVESVLLMAGGM
-274 GMFDAVCHSMA
+274 GLFDALCHSMT

-301 WHSPYIEYVVSLF
+301 WHSPYIEYVVSIF
-314 MLLSSINFSLYL
+314 MLLSAINFSLYI
-326 VAFKSDWKQ
+326 VAFKSKWKKP
-335 IRQNLELKWFASS
+335 REFVELKWFACSV
-348 IGLLTIIIGVAL
+348 GLLTLIISAVL
-360 VLNNGYGVEEAF
+360 FLNNGYSAEEAF
-372 RKALFQ
+372 RKSLFQ

-403 LIFAMVSGG
+403 LIFAMLSGG

-425 LIIIV
+425 LIIIAN
-430 QCIRNQ
+430 CIRNQ

-449 RAGTLFDN
+449 RVGGLFDN
-457 KIVTMVLVFFAVY
+457 KLLTTVLVFFAAY
-470 MAVAFM
+470 LSVAFI
-476 GWTLLMSCGVGFTE
+476 GWTLLMAFGVGFTE
-490 AMSTVISAMGNV
+490 AMSTVISSMGNV

-510 PSFSWAAMPDAA
+510 PAFSWAALPDAA

-543 FYRPTWK
+543 FYRSTWR

>member
-1 MNLIT
+1 
-6 IIMDIKQFGLSLKRL
+6 MDLKQFGVSTNM
-21 CKARAEAKPRLDYAE
+21 D
-36 PQPKVRYNERLCKVR
+36 
-51 AEAKPCLDYAEP
+51 
-63 QPKVRYNELCFR
+63 NELSYRF
-75 GIAYL
+75 IAHL
-80 IGLLLAFE
+80 TGQLLAFE
-88 SMLLFACCC
+88 SILLLTCCC
-97 VSMIY
+97 VSMAY
-102 GENDLMSF
+102 GESDLMAF
-110 IISFTVCLS
+110 IISSSVCIA
-119 ASVVLL
+119 ASVMLL
-125 VYGRKR
+125 VYGRK
-131 KSGPSRYEAYIV
+131 KENALSRYEAYIV
-143 VALAWV
+143 VALSWV
-149 FFTVFGMFPYLL
+149 FFTIFGMLPYLL
-161 GDFIPNVTDAFFE
+161 GGYIPTVTDAFFE

-187 DNIES
+187 DNIDS

-219 LPGFGVSSQMLY
+219 LPGFGVSCQMLY

-246 TRIMARYI
+246 TRVMARYI
-254 FMVYI
+254 LMVYI
-259 LLTGVESVLLMSGGM
+259 LLTAIESALLKVGGM
-274 GMFDAVCHSMA
+274 GLFDAVCHSMT

-314 MLLSSINFSLYL
+314 MLLSAINFSLYIIA
-326 VAFKSDWKQ
+326 VKGRWKQ
-335 IRQNLELKWFASS
+335 LWQNVELKWFASS
-348 IGLLTIIIGVAL
+348 VGLLTLIVSVAL
-360 VLNNGYGVEEAF
+360 ILSNGYGVEEAF
-372 RKALFQ
+372 RKSLFQ

-403 LIFAMVSGG
+403 LIFAMLSGG
-412 CTGSTSGGVKNLR
+412 CTGSTSGGIKNLR
-425 LIIIV
+425 MIIV
-430 QCIRNQ
+430 SHCIRNQ
-436 FRQILHPRAVLPV
+436 FRQILHPRAVLPIK
-449 RAGTLFDN
+449 AGSMLDN
-457 KIVTMVLVFFAVY
+457 KLVTMALVFIAAY
-470 MAVAFM
+470 MSVAFV
-476 GWTLLMSCGVGFTE
+476 GWTLLMAFGVGFTE
-490 AMSTVISAMGNV
+490 SMSTVISAMGNV

-510 PSFSWAAMPDAA
+510 PAFSWAALPDGA

-543 FYRPTWK
+543 FYRATWR

>member
-1 MNLIT
+1 
-6 IIMDIKQFGLSLKRL
+6 MDLMQYGVTHNIEDEVSYRF
-21 CKARAEAKPRLDYAE
+21 
-36 PQPKVRYNERLCKVR
+36 V
-51 AEAKPCLDYAEP
+51 
-63 QPKVRYNELCFR
+63 
-75 GIAYL
+75 AYL

-88 SMLLFACCC
+88 SMLLLACCC
-97 VSMIY
+97 VSIIY
-102 GENDLMSF
+102 GERDLMSF
-110 IISFTVCLS
+110 IVSFAVCLS
-119 ASVVLL
+119 VSAILL
-125 VYGRKR
+125 VYGRRR
-131 KSGPSRYEAYIV
+131 KCAMSRNEGYIV
-143 VALAWV
+143 VALSWV
-149 FFTVFGMFPYLL
+149 FFSVFGMVPYLW
-161 GDFIPNVTDAFFE
+161 GGFIPNITDAFFE

-219 LPGFGVSSQMLY
+219 LPGFGASSQMLY

-237 VTHSKICPK
+237 VTHNKLYPK
-246 TRIMARYI
+246 TRVMARYI

-259 LLTGVESVLLMSGGM
+259 LLTAVESALLMAGGM
-274 GMFDAVCHSMA
+274 GLFDALCHSMT

-301 WHSPYIEYVVSLF
+301 WHSPYMEYVVSIF
-314 MLLSSINFSLYL
+314 MLLSAINFSLYI
-326 VAFKSDWKQ
+326 VAFKSKWKKP
-335 IRQNLELKWFASS
+335 REFVELKWFACSV
-348 IGLLTIIIGVAL
+348 GLLTLIISAVL
-360 VLNNGYGVEEAF
+360 FLNNGYSAEEAF
-372 RKALFQ
+372 RKSLFQ

-403 LIFAMVSGG
+403 LIFAMLSGG

-425 LIIIV
+425 LIIIAN
-430 QCIRNQ
+430 CIRNQ

-449 RAGTLFDN
+449 RVGGLFDN
-457 KIVTMVLVFFAVY
+457 KLLTTVLVFFAAY
-470 MAVAFM
+470 LSVAFI
-476 GWTLLMSCGVGFTE
+476 GWTLLMAFGVGFTE

-510 PSFSWAAMPDAA
+510 PAFSWAALPDAA

-543 FYRPTWK
+543 FYRSTWK

>member
-1 MNLIT
+1 
-6 IIMDIKQFGLSLKRL
+6 MDLKQFGVSTNM
-21 CKARAEAKPRLDYAE
+21 D
-36 PQPKVRYNERLCKVR
+36 
-51 AEAKPCLDYAEP
+51 
-63 QPKVRYNELCFR
+63 NELSYRF
-75 GIAYL
+75 IAHL
-80 IGLLLAFE
+80 TGQLLAFE
-88 SMLLFACCC
+88 SMLLLTCCC
-97 VSMIY
+97 VSMAY
-102 GENDLMSF
+102 GESDLMAF
-110 IISFTVCLS
+110 IISSSVCIA
-119 ASVVLL
+119 ASVMLL
-125 VYGRKR
+125 VYGRK
-131 KSGPSRYEAYIV
+131 KENALSRYEAYIV
-143 VALAWV
+143 VALSWV
-149 FFTVFGMFPYLL
+149 FFTIFGMLPYLL
-161 GDFIPNVTDAFFE
+161 GGYIPTVTDAFFE

-187 DNIES
+187 DNIDS

-246 TRIMARYI
+246 TRVMARYI

-259 LLTGVESVLLMSGGM
+259 LLTALESALLKVGGM
-274 GMFDAVCHSMA
+274 GLFDAVCHSMT

-314 MLLSSINFSLYL
+314 MLLSAINFSLYIIA
-326 VAFKSDWKQ
+326 VKGRWKQ
-335 IRQNLELKWFASS
+335 LWQNVELKWFASS
-348 IGLLTIIIGVAL
+348 VGLLTLIVSVAL
-360 VLNNGYGVEEAF
+360 ILSNGYGVEEAF
-372 RKALFQ
+372 RKSLFQ

-403 LIFAMVSGG
+403 LIFAMLSGG
-412 CTGSTSGGVKNLR
+412 CTGSTSGGIKNLR
-425 LIIIV
+425 MIIV
-430 QCIRNQ
+430 SHCIRNQ
-436 FRQILHPRAVLPV
+436 FRQILHPRAVLPIK
-449 RAGTLFDN
+449 AGSMLDN
-457 KIVTMVLVFFAVY
+457 KLVTMVLVFFAAY
-470 MAVAFM
+470 MSVAFV
-476 GWTLLMSCGVGFTE
+476 GWTLLMAFGVGLTE
-490 AMSTVISAMGNV
+490 AISTVISAMGNV

-510 PSFSWAAMPDAA
+510 PAFSWAALPDGA

-543 FYRPTWK
+543 FYRATWR

>member
-1 MNLIT
+1 MNL
-6 IIMDIKQFGLSLKRL
+6 KQYGVSPNMEKEVSYRF
-21 CKARAEAKPRLDYAE
+21 
-36 PQPKVRYNERLCKVR
+36 
-51 AEAKPCLDYAEP
+51 
-63 QPKVRYNELCFR
+63 
-75 GIAYL
+75 IAHL
-80 IGLLLAFE
+80 TGLLLAFE
-88 SMLLFACCC
+88 SMLLLACCC

-102 GENDLMSF
+102 GERDLMSF
-110 IISFTVCLS
+110 VISFAVCLS
-119 ASVVLL
+119 VSAILL
-125 VYGRKR
+125 IYGRR
-131 KSGPSRYEAYIV
+131 KKCAMSRNEGYIV
-143 VALAWV
+143 VALSWV
-149 FFTVFGMFPYLL
+149 FFSVFGMDPYLW
-161 GDFIPNVTDAFFE
+161 GGFIPNITDAFFE

-219 LPGFGVSSQMLY
+219 LPGFGASSQMLY

-237 VTHSKICPK
+237 VTHNKLCPK
-246 TRIMARYI
+246 TRVMARYI

-259 LLTGVESVLLMSGGM
+259 LLTAVESALLMAGGM
-274 GMFDAVCHSMA
+274 GLFDAVCHSMT

-293 TKQESIAY
+293 TKQASIAY

-314 MLLSSINFSLYL
+314 MLLSAINFSLYI
-326 VAFKSDWKQ
+326 VACKSKWKQ
-335 IRQNLELKWFASS
+335 LRKNTELKWFACSV
-348 IGLLTIIIGVAL
+348 GLLTL
-360 VLNNGYGVEEAF
+360 VISVVLFLNNGYGVEEAF
-372 RKALFQ
+372 RKSLFQ

-403 LIFAMVSGG
+403 LIFAMLSGG

-425 LIIIV
+425 LIIIAN
-430 QCIRNQ
+430 CIRNQ

-449 RAGTLFDN
+449 RAGFPFDN
-457 KIVTMVLVFFAVY
+457 KLVTTVLVFFAAY
-470 MAVAFM
+470 LSVAFI
-476 GWTLLMSCGVGFTE
+476 GWTLLMAFGVDFTE

-510 PSFSWAAMPDAA
+510 PAFSWAALPDAA

-543 FYRPTWK
+543 FYRSTWK

>member
-1 MNLIT
+1 MAFIVSFS
-6 IIMDIKQFGLSLKRL
+6 I
-21 CKARAEAKPRLDYAE
+21 
-36 PQPKVRYNERLCKVR
+36 
-51 AEAKPCLDYAEP
+51 CLA
-63 QPKVRYNELCFR
+63 
-75 GIAYL
+75 A
-80 IGLLLAFE
+80 
-88 SMLLFACCC
+88 
-97 VSMIY
+97 
-102 GENDLMSF
+102 
-110 IISFTVCLS
+110 S
-119 ASVVLL
+119 AMLL
-125 VYGRKR
+125 VYGRK
-131 KSGPSRYEAYIV
+131 KESAPSRYEAYIV
-143 VALAWV
+143 VALSWV

-161 GDFIPNVTDAFFE
+161 GGYIPTVTDAFFE

-237 VTHSKICPK
+237 VTHNKICPK
-246 TRIMARYI
+246 TRVMARYI
-254 FMVYI
+254 FLVYI
-259 LLTGVESVLLMSGGM
+259 LLTAIESALLKVGGM
-274 GMFDAVCHSMA
+274 SLFDAVCHSMT

-293 TKQESIAY
+293 TRQESIAY

-314 MLLSSINFSLYL
+314 MLLSAINFSLYI
-326 VAFKSDWKQ
+326 VALKGKWKQ
-335 IRQNLELKWFASS
+335 LWQNVELRWFASS
-348 IGLLTIIIGVAL
+348 VGLLTLVISAAL
-360 VLNNGYGVEEAF
+360 ILNNGYGVEEAL
-372 RKALFQ
+372 RKSLFQ

-386 GFATDDYN
+386 GFATADYN

-403 LIFAMVSGG
+403 LILAMLSGG
-412 CTGSTSGGVKNLR
+412 CTGSTSGGIKNLR
-425 LIIIV
+425 LIIIAH
-430 QCIRNQ
+430 CIRNQ

-449 RAGTLFDN
+449 RAGSMFDN
-457 KIVTMVLVFFAVY
+457 KLVTMVLVFFAAY
-470 MAVAFM
+470 MSVAFI
-476 GWTLLMSCGVGFTE
+476 GWTLLMAFGVGLTE

-510 PSFSWAAMPDAA
+510 PAFSWAALPDAA

-543 FYRPTWK
+543 FYRSTWS
-550 GSWS
+550 GSWA

>member
-1 MNLIT
+1 
-6 IIMDIKQFGLSLKRL
+6 MDINQYGVSPNMEKEVSYRF
-21 CKARAEAKPRLDYAE
+21 
-36 PQPKVRYNERLCKVR
+36 
-51 AEAKPCLDYAEP
+51 
-63 QPKVRYNELCFR
+63 
-75 GIAYL
+75 IAHL
-80 IGLLLAFE
+80 TGLLLAFD
-88 SMLLFACCC
+88 SMLLLACCC

-102 GENDLMSF
+102 GERDLMSF
-110 IISFTVCLS
+110 VISFAVCLS
-119 ASVVLL
+119 VSAILL
-125 VYGRKR
+125 IYGRR
-131 KSGPSRYEAYIV
+131 KKCAISRNEGYIV
-143 VALAWV
+143 VALSWV
-149 FFTVFGMFPYLL
+149 FFSVFGMVPYLW
-161 GDFIPNVTDAFFE
+161 GGFIPNITDAFFE

-219 LPGFGVSSQMLY
+219 LPGFGASSQMLY

-237 VTHSKICPK
+237 VTHNKLCPK
-246 TRIMARYI
+246 TRVMARYI

-259 LLTGVESVLLMSGGM
+259 LLTAVESALLMAGGM
-274 GMFDAVCHSMA
+274 GLFDAVCHSMT

-293 TKQESIAY
+293 TKQASIAY

-314 MLLSSINFSLYL
+314 MLLSAINFSLYI
-326 VAFKSDWKQ
+326 VACKSKWKQ
-335 IRQNLELKWFASS
+335 LRKNTELKWFACSV
-348 IGLLTIIIGVAL
+348 GLLTL
-360 VLNNGYGVEEAF
+360 VISVVLFLNNGYGVEEAF
-372 RKALFQ
+372 RKSLFQ

-403 LIFAMVSGG
+403 LIFAMLSGG

-425 LIIIV
+425 LIIIAN
-430 QCIRNQ
+430 CIRNQ

-449 RAGTLFDN
+449 RAGFPFDN
-457 KIVTMVLVFFAVY
+457 KLVTTVLVFFAAY
-470 MAVAFM
+470 LSVAFI
-476 GWTLLMSCGVGFTE
+476 GWTLLMAFGVDFTE

-510 PSFSWAAMPDAA
+510 PAFSWAALPDAA

-543 FYRPTWK
+543 FYRSTWK

>member
-1 MNLIT
+1 
-6 IIMDIKQFGLSLKRL
+6 MDLKQFGVSTNM
-21 CKARAEAKPRLDYAE
+21 E
-36 PQPKVRYNERLCKVR
+36 
-51 AEAKPCLDYAEP
+51 
-63 QPKVRYNELCFR
+63 NELSYRF
-75 GIAYL
+75 IAHL
-80 IGLLLAFE
+80 TGQLLAFE
-88 SMLLFACCC
+88 SMLLLTCCC
-97 VSMIY
+97 VSMAY
-102 GENDLMSF
+102 GESDLMAF
-110 IISFTVCLS
+110 IISSSVCIA
-119 ASVVLL
+119 ASVMLL
-125 VYGRKR
+125 VYGRK
-131 KSGPSRYEAYIV
+131 KENALSRYEAYIV
-143 VALAWV
+143 VALSWV
-149 FFTVFGMFPYLL
+149 FFTIFGMLPYLL
-161 GDFIPNVTDAFFE
+161 GGYIPTVTDAFFE

-187 DNIES
+187 DNIDS

-219 LPGFGVSSQMLY
+219 LPGFGVSCQMLY

-246 TRIMARYI
+246 TRVMARYI

-259 LLTGVESVLLMSGGM
+259 LLTAIESALLKVGGM
-274 GMFDAVCHSMA
+274 GLFDAVCHSMT

-314 MLLSSINFSLYL
+314 MLLSAINFSLYIIA
-326 VAFKSDWKQ
+326 VKGRWKQ
-335 IRQNLELKWFASS
+335 LWQNVELKWFASS
-348 IGLLTIIIGVAL
+348 VGLLTLIVSVAL
-360 VLNNGYGVEEAF
+360 ILSNGYGVEEAF
-372 RKALFQ
+372 RKSLFQ

-403 LIFAMVSGG
+403 LIFAMLSGG
-412 CTGSTSGGVKNLR
+412 CTGSTSGGIKNLR
-425 LIIIV
+425 MIIV
-430 QCIRNQ
+430 SHCIRNQ
-436 FRQILHPRAVLPV
+436 FRQILHPRAVLPIK
-449 RAGTLFDN
+449 AGSMLDN
-457 KIVTMVLVFFAVY
+457 KLVTMVLVFIAAY
-470 MAVAFM
+470 MSVAFI
-476 GWTLLMSCGVGFTE
+476 GWTLLMAFGVGFTE
-490 AMSTVISAMGNV
+490 SMSTVISSMGNV

-510 PSFSWAAMPDAA
+510 PAFSWAALPDGA

-543 FYRPTWK
+543 FYRATWR

>member
-1 MNLIT
+1 
-6 IIMDIKQFGLSLKRL
+6 MDLKQFGVSTNM
-21 CKARAEAKPRLDYAE
+21 E
-36 PQPKVRYNERLCKVR
+36 
-51 AEAKPCLDYAEP
+51 
-63 QPKVRYNELCFR
+63 NELSYRF
-75 GIAYL
+75 IAHL
-80 IGLLLAFE
+80 TGQLLAFE
-88 SMLLFACCC
+88 SMLLLTCCC
-97 VSMIY
+97 VSMAY
-102 GENDLMSF
+102 GESDLMAF
-110 IISFTVCLS
+110 IISSSVCIA
-119 ASVVLL
+119 ASVMLL
-125 VYGRKR
+125 VYGRK
-131 KSGPSRYEAYIV
+131 KENALSRYEAYIV
-143 VALAWV
+143 VALSWV
-149 FFTVFGMFPYLL
+149 FFTIFGMLPYLL
-161 GDFIPNVTDAFFE
+161 GGYIPTVTDAFFE

-187 DNIES
+187 DNIDS

-219 LPGFGVSSQMLY
+219 LPGFGVSCQMLY

-246 TRIMARYI
+246 TRVMARYI

-259 LLTGVESVLLMSGGM
+259 LLTALESALLKVGGM
-274 GMFDAVCHSMA
+274 GLFDAVCHSMT

-314 MLLSSINFSLYL
+314 MLLSAINFSLYIIA
-326 VAFKSDWKQ
+326 VKGRWKQ
-335 IRQNLELKWFASS
+335 LWQNVELKWFASS
-348 IGLLTIIIGVAL
+348 VGLLTLIVSVAL
-360 VLNNGYGVEEAF
+360 ILSNGYGVEEAF
-372 RKALFQ
+372 RKSLFQ

-403 LIFAMVSGG
+403 LIFAMLSGG
-412 CTGSTSGGVKNLR
+412 CTGSTSGGIKNLR
-425 LIIIV
+425 MIIV
-430 QCIRNQ
+430 SHCIRNQ
-436 FRQILHPRAVLPV
+436 FRQILHPRAVLPIK
-449 RAGTLFDN
+449 AGSMLDN
-457 KIVTMVLVFFAVY
+457 KLVTMVLVFIAAY
-470 MAVAFM
+470 MSVAFI
-476 GWTLLMSCGVGFTE
+476 GWTLLMAFGVGFTE
-490 AMSTVISAMGNV
+490 SMSTVISSMGNV

-510 PSFSWAAMPDAA
+510 PAFSWAALPDGA

-543 FYRPTWK
+543 FYRATWR

>member
-1 MNLIT
+1 
-6 IIMDIKQFGLSLKRL
+6 MDLKQFGVSTNM
-21 CKARAEAKPRLDYAE
+21 E
-36 PQPKVRYNERLCKVR
+36 
-51 AEAKPCLDYAEP
+51 
-63 QPKVRYNELCFR
+63 NELSYRF
-75 GIAYL
+75 IAHL
-80 IGLLLAFE
+80 TGQLLAFE
-88 SMLLFACCC
+88 SILLLTCCC
-97 VSMIY
+97 VSMAY
-102 GENDLMSF
+102 GESDLMAF
-110 IISFTVCLS
+110 IISSSVCIA
-119 ASVVLL
+119 ASVMLL
-125 VYGRKR
+125 VYGRK
-131 KSGPSRYEAYIV
+131 KENALSRYEAYIV
-143 VALAWV
+143 VALSWV
-149 FFTVFGMFPYLL
+149 FFTIFGMLPYLL
-161 GDFIPNVTDAFFE
+161 GGYIPTVTDAFFE

-187 DNIES
+187 DNIDS

-246 TRIMARYI
+246 TRVMARYI
-254 FMVYI
+254 LMVYI
-259 LLTGVESVLLMSGGM
+259 LLTAIESALLKVGGM
-274 GMFDAVCHSMA
+274 GLFDAVCHSMT

-314 MLLSSINFSLYL
+314 MLLSAINFSLYIIA
-326 VAFKSDWKQ
+326 VKGRWKQ
-335 IRQNLELKWFASS
+335 LWQNVELKWFASS
-348 IGLLTIIIGVAL
+348 VGLLTLIVSVAL
-360 VLNNGYGVEEAF
+360 ILSNGYGVEEAF
-372 RKALFQ
+372 RKSLFQ

-403 LIFAMVSGG
+403 LIFAMLSGG
-412 CTGSTSGGVKNLR
+412 CTGSTSGGIKNLR
-425 LIIIV
+425 MIIV
-430 QCIRNQ
+430 THCIRNQ
-436 FRQILHPRAVLPV
+436 FRQILHPRAVLPI
-449 RAGTLFDN
+449 RAGSMLDN
-457 KIVTMVLVFFAVY
+457 KLVTMVLVFIAAY
-470 MAVAFM
+470 MSVAFV
-476 GWTLLMSCGVGFTE
+476 GWTLLMAFGVGFTE
-490 AMSTVISAMGNV
+490 SMSTVISAMGNV

-510 PSFSWAAMPDAA
+510 PAFSWAALPDGA

-543 FYRPTWK
+543 FYRATWR

>member
-1 MNLIT
+1 
-6 IIMDIKQFGLSLKRL
+6 MDLMQYGVTHNIEDEVSYRF
-21 CKARAEAKPRLDYAE
+21 
-36 PQPKVRYNERLCKVR
+36 V
-51 AEAKPCLDYAEP
+51 
-63 QPKVRYNELCFR
+63 
-75 GIAYL
+75 AYL

-88 SMLLFACCC
+88 SMLLLACCC

-102 GENDLMSF
+102 GERDLMSF
-110 IISFTVCLS
+110 IVSFAICLS
-119 ASVVLL
+119 VSAILL
-125 VYGRKR
+125 VYGRR
-131 KSGPSRYEAYIV
+131 KKCAMSRNEGYIV
-143 VALAWV
+143 VALSWV
-149 FFTVFGMFPYLL
+149 FFSVFGMVPYLW
-161 GDFIPNVTDAFFE
+161 GGFIPNITDAFFE

-219 LPGFGVSSQMLY
+219 LPGFGASSQMLY

-237 VTHSKICPK
+237 VTHNKLYPK
-246 TRIMARYI
+246 TRVMARYI

-259 LLTGVESVLLMSGGM
+259 LLTAVESALLMAGGM
-274 GMFDAVCHSMA
+274 GLFDALCHSMT

-301 WHSPYIEYVVSLF
+301 WHSPYMEYVVSIF
-314 MLLSSINFSLYL
+314 MLLSAINFSLYI
-326 VAFKSDWKQ
+326 VAFKSNWKKL
-335 IRQNLELKWFASS
+335 REFVELKWFACSV
-348 IGLLTIIIGVAL
+348 GLLTLIISAVL
-360 VLNNGYGVEEAF
+360 FLNNGYSAEEAF
-372 RKALFQ
+372 RKSLFQ

-403 LIFAMVSGG
+403 LIFAMLSGG

-425 LIIIV
+425 LIIIAN
-430 QCIRNQ
+430 CIRNQ

-449 RAGTLFDN
+449 KVGGLFDN
-457 KIVTMVLVFFAVY
+457 KLLTTVLVFFAAY
-470 MAVAFM
+470 LSVAFI
-476 GWTLLMSCGVGFTE
+476 GWTLLMAFGVGFTE
-490 AMSTVISAMGNV
+490 AMSTVISSMGNV

-510 PSFSWAAMPDAA
+510 PAFSWAALPDAA

-543 FYRPTWK
+543 FYRSTWK